1 MARTA
6 LLNLLRVVIS
16 LAVTSSFVT
25 AQIDTHLQPS
35 EPGDVRAL
43 SNASASAIPTDDLSY
58 TRSVGAAA
66 WSPDGKEIVL
76 VTNLSGRM
84 NLWKVAS
91 SGGWPIQLSQSD
103 EAQLDPTYS
112 PDGKWVVYQQDKG
125 GKELYDL
132 YAIPSAGGAA
142 LN

>member
-1 MARTA
+1 M
-6 LLNLLRVVIS
+6 
-16 LAVTSSFVT
+16 
-25 AQIDTHLQPS
+25 
-35 EPGDVRAL
+35 
-43 SNASASAIPTDDLSY
+43 
-58 TRSVGAAA
+58 
-66 WSPDGKEIVL
+66 

-125 GKELYDL
+125 LHARGGIVEAHYYPQESHGWHKREGHLDALRRTVEWFNRYL
-132 YAIPSAGGAA
+132 GTKAGTIAQPA
-142 LN
+142 N